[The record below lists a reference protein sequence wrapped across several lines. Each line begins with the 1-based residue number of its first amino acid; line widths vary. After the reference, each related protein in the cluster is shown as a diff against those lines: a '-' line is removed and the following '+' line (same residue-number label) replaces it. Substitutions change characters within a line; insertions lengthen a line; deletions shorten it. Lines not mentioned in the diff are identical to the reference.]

1 MATVTS
7 ITKVYPMDS
16 VVSAGSDGLPVYD
29 RAYNASDLRQVMAS
43 YLGDGIM
50 ADEGDECAVTS
61 KDGTWSVGTG
71 AAMADGLLV
80 HVDEACEVLSQSELT
95 TGQYAYVI
103 LAARFDTAYR
113 DAAAYA
119 VVTTSSS
126 YAPVRDASTW
136 ELVLA
141 RVDWR
146 GTLTDYRMSDSMCGI
161 ALPFATLDT
170 DSLMLELST
179 AVSQFD
185 LTVGAVTSQEP
196 GTTPTVTVHKP
207 DAAGGEVSID
217 FGIPR
222 GATGAKGADGD
233 DIAVYINPAGEE
245 PPKTYG
251 NVWLVDDKGSTPH
264 QITDIRCYETDKVYP
279 GSTLYPGSAVC
290 PGGIG
295 QWVSHRLASGLIA
308 S

>member
-1 MATVTS
+1 MAKVTS

-61 KDGTWSVGTG
+61 TDGTWSVGTG

-80 HVDEACEVLSQSELT
+80 HVDEACEVLAQSELT

-113 DAAAYA
+113 DAATYS
-119 VVTTSSS
+119 VVSTSAS
-126 YAPVRDASTW
+126 YTPVRDASTW

-141 RVDWR
+141 RIDWR
-146 GTLTDYRMSDSMCGI
+146 GTCTDYRMDDSMCGVC
-161 ALPFATLDT
+161 APFATLDT
-170 DSLMLELST
+170 DSLMLELRT

-185 LTVGAVTSQEP
+185 LNVGTVTSQEP
-196 GTTPTVTVHKP
+196 GTTPTVTVRKP
-207 DAAGGEVSID
+207 VEAGGTVYID

-222 GATGAKGADGD
+222 GATGEPGQSAPG
-233 DIAVYINPAGEE
+233 VYVQEDQPTNPSEG
-245 PPKTYG
+245 T
-251 NVWLVDDKGSTPH
+251 VWLGTDPDTR
-264 QITDIRCYETDKVYP
+264 QIEKIQAYEVTGTYP
-279 GSTLYPGSAVC
+279 GEFYPGERY
-290 PGGIG
+290 PGGTAA
-295 QWVSHRLASGLIA
+295 WASYTIDPALITGA
-308 S
+308 TS